1 MHELGIDI
9 ATGQTVHL
17 SADAKRRHVYV
28 IGKSGVGKTN
38 LLHNLMLAD
47 LDATDGFCLIDPHG
61 DEAERLADSIPPR
74 RFDDVIYLDP
84 ADLSHSI
91 AYNPLEAVEPDLRPL
106 AAEHVLSAFA
116 HVWGLSARDT
126 PRLLHILRNAL
137 RLLLD
142 TPDSTLLGLPKLLI
156 QDRYRARLLARC
168 LDPTVRM
175 FWEEEFAG
183 YNDRLRS
190 DAISAIQNKAGAFVS
205 NPAIRNIIGQAR
217 GTIHP
222 SVVMDTGKVLIC
234 NLSKGRLG
242 EETSSLLGAL
252 LTTGFAQAAE
262 GRAAIPEEQRRD
274 FGLYIDE
281 FQNFA
286 TTSFATVLAEA
297 RKYRLSLVLAH
308 QFLSQVPDA
317 LQDAVIGTANTTI
330 AFRCGVRDAS
340 LLAAEFGLHT
350 PVMVNDTPN
359 KLYCEDGVHSP
370 QVLTNTPSFQAWLKT
385 VEQGEVA
392 KPILIATHPA
402 RPGQNGLE
410 SVRNRSRARYARP
423 RAIIE
428 RNITR
433 FIEGV

>member
-1 MHELGIDI
+1 
-9 ATGQTVHL
+9 
-17 SADAKRRHVYV
+17 
-28 IGKSGVGKTN
+28 
-38 LLHNLMLAD
+38 
-47 LDATDGFCLIDPHG
+47 
-61 DEAERLADSIPPR
+61 
-74 RFDDVIYLDP
+74 
-84 ADLSHSI
+84 
-91 AYNPLEAVEPDLRPL
+91 
-106 AAEHVLSAFA
+106 
-116 HVWGLSARDT
+116 
-126 PRLLHILRNAL
+126 
-137 RLLLD
+137 
-142 TPDSTLLGLPKLLI
+142 
-156 QDRYRARLLARC
+156 
-168 LDPTVRM
+168 
-175 FWEEEFAG
+175 
-183 YNDRLRS
+183 
-190 DAISAIQNKAGAFVS
+190 
-205 NPAIRNIIGQAR
+205 
-217 GTIHP
+217 
-222 SVVMDTGKVLIC
+222 VVMDTGKVLIC

-350 PVMVNDTPN
+350 PVLVNDTPN
-359 KLYCEDGVHSP
+359 KPYCEDGVHSP

-423 RAIIE
+423 RAKVEQEIG
-428 RNITR
+428 R
-433 FIEGV
+433 FLTTM

>member
-1 MHELGIDI
+1 MHELGTDI

-17 SADAKRRHVYV
+17 SADAKRRHVYI

-38 LLHNLMLAD
+38 LLHNLMVAD
-47 LDATDGFCLIDPHG
+47 LNGDDGFCLIDPHG

-84 ADLSHSI
+84 ADLSHAI

-106 AAEHVLSAFA
+106 AAENVLSAFA

-126 PRLLHILRNAL
+126 PRLVHILRNAL

-142 TPDSTLLGLPKLLI
+142 SPGSTLLGLPKLLI
-156 QDRYRARLLARC
+156 QDRYRAQLLARC
-168 LDPTVRM
+168 EDPTVRM

-205 NPAIRNIIGQAR
+205 NPAIRNIIGQAK

-252 LTTGFAQAAE
+252 LTTGFAQAAQ
-262 GRAAIPEEQRRD
+262 GRAVIPEERRRD

-286 TTSFATVLAEA
+286 TTSFAGILAEA
-297 RKYRLSLVLAH
+297 RKYRLSLVMAH
-308 QFLSQVPDA
+308 QFMSQVPDF

-330 AFRCGVRDAS
+330 VFRVGANDAR
-340 LLAAEFGLHT
+340 LLAPEF
-350 PVMVNDTPN
+350 
-359 KLYCEDGVHSP
+359 GVHSP
-370 QVLTNTPSFQAWLKT
+370 VLVNDRLNTSACELGIHSPQTLMITPNFEAWLKT
-385 VEQGEVA
+385 IEEG
-392 KPILIATHPA
+392 
-402 RPGQNGLE
+402 RPGSPCHIRTHEPGATLGRLQA
-410 SVRNRSRARYARP
+410 VRNRTQARYARP
-423 RAIIE
+423 RAKVEAEIRI
-428 RNITR
+428 
-433 FIEGV
+433 FLDS